1 VSMID
6 FAPTL
11 AEWVDVPADAEWRGK
26 SWASSLR
33 AAKFDMK
40 IEPIFSQATGR
51 LPPPPEPLQSVII
64 GSTKMVYGM
73 ESGSYRMFNLF
84 KDPGEQ
90 KNIMNGRKH
99 MSMKLRRALDDWSAS
114 FPVTFGAFANQ
125 GKVLEPDLETLENL
139 KALGYLPEDTP
150 EDAP

>member
-1 VSMID
+1 MID

-33 AAKFDMK
+33 AEKFDMK

-51 LPPPPEPLQSVII
+51 LPPPPEPLQSVIFR
-64 GSTKMVYGM
+64 STKMIYGM
-73 ESGSYRMFNLF
+73 ESGTYRMFDLF
-84 KDPGEQ
+84 KDPGE
-90 KNIMNGRKH
+90 KVNIVSSRKG
-99 MSMKLRRALDDWSAS
+99 MSTQLREDLDDWSAS

-139 KALGYLPEDTP
+139 KTLGYLPADTP
-150 EDAP
+150 EDTP